1 MTENPFVTNGYS
13 GPEYFCDRVEETKT
27 LNKKNIMKQILL
39 FYVLCCIG
47 NLIFHL
53 ASAYFSSDL
62 HDLKFGFPIML
73 LFVCLLYSPLC
84 TFLAYIYKISKV
96 NKQIIKHPLLFSLS
110 PFIITSIIMSMLDI
124 GVVLRDFLLLILF
137 ITENVFIISWFL
149 YRYYMKQK
157 IQLRG

>member
-1 MTENPFVTNGYS
+1 
-13 GPEYFCDRVEETKT
+13 
-27 LNKKNIMKQILL
+27 MKQILF

-53 ASAYFSSDL
+53 SLAYFSPDL
-62 HDLKFGFPIML
+62 YDLQFGFPIIM

-96 NKQIIKHPLLFSLS
+96 NIQIIKHPLLFSLS
-110 PFIITSIIMSMLDI
+110 PYIISSIIMSMLDI

-137 ITENVFIISWFL
+137 ITENVFIISWFC
-149 YRYYMKQK
+149 YKW
-157 IQLRG
+157 IIGD

>member
-1 MTENPFVTNGYS
+1 
-13 GPEYFCDRVEETKT
+13 
-27 LNKKNIMKQILL
+27 MKQILL

-53 ASAYFSSDL
+53 SSAFFSSDL
-62 HDLKFGFPIML
+62 HDLQYGFPIIM

-96 NKQIIKHPLLFSLS
+96 NIQIIKHPLLFSLS
-110 PFIITSIIMSMLDI
+110 PYIISSIIMSMSEL

-137 ITENVFIISWFL
+137 ITENVFIISLFC
-149 YRYYMKQK
+149 YKCYKKQK
-157 IQLRG
+157 IQLRR

>member
-1 MTENPFVTNGYS
+1 MK
-13 GPEYFCDRVEETKT
+13 TKT
-27 LNKKNIMKQILL
+27 HKSFIRHLTKSIMKQILL

-53 ASAYFSSDL
+53 SSAFFSSDL
-62 HDLKFGFPIML
+62 HDLQSGFPIIM

-96 NKQIIKHPLLFSLS
+96 NIQIIKHPLLFSLS
-110 PFIITSIIMSMLDI
+110 PYIISSIIMSMSDI

-137 ITENVFIISWFL
+137 ITENVFIISWFC
-149 YRYYMKQK
+149 YKY
-157 IQLRG
+157 LRSKRFNYEDRLIG